1 MYTSIRLLAFMTAFV
16 PVILFHGTL
25 KAQAKHPLNGTWNCT
40 VETSMGN
47 GTPVF
52 ELNHTKDDEVTGT
65 YRGALGE
72 APVKGSLKGKEV
84 VLRFEANGQTVEYTG
99 TLDGNTIKGKVKLGT
114 MAEGTFIATKKT
126 PSVDGV
132 SEGPKSMSLPLPLLV
147 EQFPLLYPVRSN

>member
-1 MYTSIRLLAFMTAFV
+1 MHISIRVFAFISAFIPAMLL
-16 PVILFHGTL
+16 LGTV
-25 KAQAKHPLNGTWNCT
+25 KAQVKHPLNGTWNCT

-52 ELNHTKDDEVTGT
+52 ELSHTKDNEVTGT

-72 APVKGSLKGKEV
+72 APVKGTLKEKQVFLQFEV
-84 VLRFEANGQTVEYTG
+84 NGQTVEYTG
-99 TLDGNTIKGKVKLGT
+99 TMEGNTIKGRVKLGS

-132 SEGPKSMSLPLPLLV
+132 PFVPAGMQLGPPLVV
-147 EQFPLLYPVRSN
+147 EQFPLLYPIRGN